1 MEKALRGRLFLV
13 KKLLQMW
20 KRYWI
25 LWILQMLPGICS
37 FTAMDLER
45 MKMIQV

>member
-20 KRYWI
+20 KRHWI

-37 FTAMDLER
+37 FTAMDLVR